1 MIRRRLVLL
10 VTTLALAATGF
21 LAAPAPAEAAGFC
34 GPSEGCSPC
43 PFTVV
48 VAGKNTHIEWYQ
60 C

>member
-1 MIRRRLVLL
+1 VRRRLVLL
-10 VTTLALAATGF
+10 ASFALAAAGF
-21 LAAPAPAEAAGFC
+21 LAAPAPAKAAGFC

-48 VAGKNTHIEWYQ
+48 IDGKNTHIQWYY